1 MDRTRK
7 SQKKIRPKSVDFRG
21 PISIRPSV
29 SLVLIQSTGS
39 VARIMCQYI
48 PFPNRAPNQFSTHQ
62 EKMHQTGMAFFSQ
75 RSLPCFKP
83 SHLKVGEK
91 KNKKNI
97 NFAGGGPRH
106 PNLNPSHR
114 KLGKDGG
121 CQADC
126 LKKLESSGATYLKK
140 LLKKKCPILPSSQRK
155 ISDSFDF
162 PGSVFSRLFV
172 PGWTMAFTL
181 QLCGFR

>member
-62 EKMHQTGMAFFSQ
+62 EKMHQTGMAVFSQ

-83 SHLKVGEK
+83 SHLVEK
-91 KNKKNI
+91 KNEKNI
-97 NFAGGGPRH
+97 NFAGG
-106 PNLNPSHR
+106 PSHR

-126 LKKLESSGATYLKK
+126 LEKLESSGATHLKK
-140 LLKKKCPILPSSQRK
+140 SLEKNSQYCHPPKGECLIPLIFQGR
-155 ISDSFDF
+155 FF
-162 PGSVFSRLFV
+162 PGLLFLGEQWLSHFSFAVSVKKSSTRPV
-172 PGWTMAFTL
+172 T
-181 QLCGFR
+181 